1 MRTALHEDI
10 LEAILNWK
18 GERAAAPVVT
28 DIAAV
33 LRLEPASIETELLRL
48 VDEGLISRAA
58 DGGIQLLPKGT
69 ALAERIVRRHRVLE
83 CFLEEKLGIDGAAA
97 SQSACVLEHTVTDD
111 RIEQLSCALTA
122 DSTAITPLSELPEGA
137 LFEVK
142 VVRGIERYGRLSDL
156 GILPGERILLR
167 RKLHNGGV
175 VVRVKRCDIALS
187 KEIATLIFGE
197 KCG

>member
-18 GERAAAPVVT
+18 GERSTLPTVGDVAT
-28 DIAAV
+28 V
-33 LRLEPASIETELLRL
+33 LRLEPATIEAELVHLEE
-48 VDEGLISRAA
+48 EGLVSRGT
-58 DGGIQLLPKGT
+58 DGSLQLLPKGNT
-69 ALAERIVRRHRVLE
+69 LAERIVRRHRVLE

-111 RIEQLSCALTA
+111 RIDQLSCALTTG
-122 DSTAITPLSELPEGA
+122 TAGITSLAELPEGA
-137 LFEVK
+137 VLEVK

-167 RKLHNGGV
+167 RKLHNGAV

-187 KEIATLIFGE
+187 KEIAALIFGE
-197 KCG
+197 QCG

>member
-1 MRTALHEDI
+1 MQTALHEDI

-18 GERAAAPVVT
+18 GERPAPPIAS

-33 LRLEPASIETELLRL
+33 LRLDPLTIEPELVRL
-48 VDEGLISRAA
+48 QEEGLISRAV
-58 DGGIQLLPKGT
+58 DGSIHLLPKGN
-69 ALAERIVRRHRVLE
+69 ALAERVVRRHRVLE
-83 CFLEEKLGIDGAAA
+83 CFLEEKLGIDGASA

-111 RIEQLSCALTA
+111 RIDQLSVTLNDTA
-122 DSTAITPLSELPEGA
+122 AITPLADLPEGSV
-137 LFEVK
+137 LEVK

-167 RKLHNGGV
+167 RKLSNGGV

-187 KEIATLIFGE
+187 REIAMLILGE
-197 KCG
+197 KVA